1 MTALLLTAAF
11 NFPADGLQ
19 ERIGFWKAVF
29 TEYGEDH
36 LIFHDRYHV
45 HLIYDVLDLK
55 AGGIERTD
63 RTAQRE
69 MESDYRQRVGEAIT
83 AIASTPSA
91 DWSDFTRSLARR
103 VEESGVRDD
112 PAMLAERIHVQRGVR
127 EKFSDGLK
135 RYSSLGATVE
145 RIL

>member
-1 MTALLLTAAF
+1 MALLLAAVL

-19 ERIGFWKAVF
+19 QRIEFWKAVF

-36 LIFHDRYHV
+36 LVFHDRYHV

-55 AGGIERTD
+55 VAGIERTD
-63 RTAQRE
+63 RSAQRE
-69 MESDYRQRVGEAIT
+69 IEARYRQRVAEAIT
-83 AIASTPSA
+83 DISSRPQA

-103 VEESGVRDD
+103 VEGSGVRDE
-112 PAMLAERIHVQRGVR
+112 PVILAERIHVQRGVR

-135 RYSSLGATVE
+135 RYSNFGGTV
-145 RIL
+145 